1 MITFRRDR
9 TLRMILSTEPRCIAD
24 ETNSQE
30 NAGHS
35 WGSTESTPAL
45 LSRNGQ
51 TRLEA
56 QTTVWAACLCGQ
68 WDLKAKSFFLL
79 RVGGFPLE
87 QRHAAAGLLS
97 QEQPVLPIRE
107 SQVLWIKLEE

>member
-1 MITFRRDR
+1 
-9 TLRMILSTEPRCIAD
+9 MILSTEPHFIAD

-35 WGSTESTPAL
+35 WRSSESTPAL

-56 QTTVWAACLCGQ
+56 QTTVWGARLCSQ
-68 WDLKAKSFFLL
+68 RDLKAKSFLLL

-107 SQVLWIKLEE
+107 SQVLWIKQEEQAKSKQIS